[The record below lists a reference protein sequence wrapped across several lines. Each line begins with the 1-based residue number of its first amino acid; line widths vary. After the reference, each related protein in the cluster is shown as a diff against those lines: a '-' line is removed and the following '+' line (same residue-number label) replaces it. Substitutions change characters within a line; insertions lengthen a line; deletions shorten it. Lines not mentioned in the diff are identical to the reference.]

1 MRFAPNKYTL
11 THLTRCKR
19 INLHALVRLQGVVVE
34 LEPVIRILG
43 LQLDFKLH
51 WKAYKKAIKD
61 KIST

>member
-1 MRFAPNKYTL
+1 MQFASNKYTL
-11 THLTRCKR
+11 THFTRCRR
-19 INLHALVRLQGVVVE
+19 INLQVPVRLQGVVVE
-34 LEPVIRILG
+34 LELVVCILG